1 MRTGGRRRARRSSG
15 SRETS
20 NRKGRKDNRVPGYNN
35 AWSKGD
41 CLVIRVQR
49 HKTRGES
56 RIDRGEIVLARVQ
69 CGNGS
74 PLPSPPPTPS
84 LFSLYL
90 SQYMSLSFFSS
101 FLSYHRHAASLSPFR
116 SILLPPAYP
125 PDASSLLLFSF
136 SSSSSPLFSLTGFF
150 VLLHFLPFLLFCTKV
165 FSFSLVVTI
174 HSVQWTRSSARGGE
188 IPGTRLAEYRHRPR
202 ETS

>member
-1 MRTGGRRRARRSSG
+1 MGEDARDAPAIREKRAIERDVRY
-15 SRETS
+15 
-20 NRKGRKDNRVPGYNN
+20 NRVPGYNN
-35 AWSKGD
+35 VWSKGE

-74 PLPSPPPTPS
+74 PPPFLAPNP
-84 LFSLYL
+84 F
-90 SQYMSLSFFSS
+90 S
-101 FLSYHRHAASLSPFR
+101 FLPLSVSIYVPIFLLIVPF
-116 SILLPPAYP
+116 LPPSRRLALAFSP
-125 PDASSLLLFSF
+125 SFVSAGCFLLA
-136 SSSSSPLFSLTGFF
+136 LFSLTGFF
-150 VLLHFLPFLLFCTKV
+150 VPLHFLPFLLFCTKV

>member
-1 MRTGGRRRARRSSG
+1 MRTSGRRRARRSSG

-20 NRKGRKDNRVPGYNN
+20 NGKGRKDNRVPGYNN

-101 FLSYHRHAASLSPFR
+101 FLSYHRHAASLSPSR

-125 PDASSLLLFSF
+125 PDAPLLLLT
-136 SSSSSPLFSLTGFF
+136 LFSLTGFF
-150 VLLHFLPFLLFCTKV
+150 VLLHFLPFLLFCTKA